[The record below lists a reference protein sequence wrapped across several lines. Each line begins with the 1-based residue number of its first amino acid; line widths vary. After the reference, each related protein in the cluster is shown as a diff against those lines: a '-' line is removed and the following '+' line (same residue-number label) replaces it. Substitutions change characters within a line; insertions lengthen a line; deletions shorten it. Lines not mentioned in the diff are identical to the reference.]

1 MSTTRFSEPDEALTL
16 LLSRIDDLCDRAARG
31 EVAISPFLTP
41 REARYVTRRLSPRLS
56 GGLAVLWGGFAEAER
71 VRAFLLPDYCEG
83 MVDPDALRFDPVAAL
98 VAGGLEDAAE
108 TIREATLP
116 VSVQGSGY
124 RDLTHRDYLG
134 SLLALGV
141 ERDTVGDIL
150 LPDAHSAVILTG
162 TGMADFFQT
171 HLERVATD
179 AVRVSRL
186 PADTPLAA
194 TRRLQPISDTVAS
207 PRLDCVVAALCN
219 LSREKAQTAV
229 RAGLCELDYEP
240 VSDCDILL
248 EAPCILSVRGYGK
261 FAVRAFDGVTKKG
274 RVRLVAGKYL

>member
-1 MSTTRFSEPDEALTL
+1 MNTARFAEADEAITL
-16 LLSRIDDLCDRAARG
+16 LLSRMDDLCDRAARG
-31 EVAISPFLTP
+31 EAAVSPYLTP
-41 REARYVTRRLSPRLS
+41 REARYVARHLSARLSV
-56 GGLAVLWGGFAEAER
+56 GLAVLWGGFAEAER

-83 MVDPDALRFDPVAAL
+83 MVDPDALQADPVAAL
-98 VAGGLEDAAE
+98 AAAGLDDLAGTLRDATVPVA
-108 TIREATLP
+108 
-116 VSVQGSGY
+116 VKGSGY
-124 RDLTHRDYLG
+124 RELSHRDYLG

-162 TGMADFFQT
+162 AGMADFFVT

-179 AVRVSRL
+179 AVCVTRL
-186 PADTPLAA
+186 PADTPLTA
-194 TRRLQPISDTVAS
+194 TRRFQPISDTVAS

-229 RAGLCELDYEP
+229 RAGLCEVDYEP
-240 VSDCDILL
+240 ANDCDLVL

-261 FAVRAFDGVTKKG
+261 FSVHAFDGVTKKG
-274 RVRLVAGKYL
+274 RIRLIAGKYL